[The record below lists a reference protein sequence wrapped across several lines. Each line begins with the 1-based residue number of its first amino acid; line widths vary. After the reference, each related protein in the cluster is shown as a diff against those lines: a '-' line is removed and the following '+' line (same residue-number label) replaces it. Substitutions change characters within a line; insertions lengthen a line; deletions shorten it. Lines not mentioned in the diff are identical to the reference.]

1 MINDE
6 LKNKVFE
13 KYKNDNSKLEL
24 FNHIYLIFQ
33 EKDKALKEYN
43 KINYEYKLISEKL
56 IKAAK
61 ISKEKNA
68 KWDNVKHLIHEFS
81 YLME

>member
-6 LKNKVFE
+6 LKNKVLE
-13 KYKNDNSKLEL
+13 KYKNDNNKLEL

-33 EKDKALKEYN
+33 EKEEALKEYN
-43 KINYEYKLISEKL
+43 KINYEYNLIHKKLL
-56 IKAAK
+56 KAASV
-61 ISKEKNA
+61 SKDKER